1 MSKYVTNFS
10 RGCFHH
16 WTASHALAEFLS
28 NWLDSDGEREHEF
41 TEDSLILTNK
51 NIKVSNRMLMMGLS
65 DKRQDNTKRGQF
77 GVGSVQALVVLTDLG
92 YNVSITNNDVVWDA
106 RFEHSN
112 DFDEDI
118 LVIDETPHYNSQDF
132 TVTVSGLSEDIL
144 NEVKERCLEFQDRE
158 VLHST
163 PMGDI
168 ISSNGEEGEV
178 FCGGMYVCQSANFK
192 YNYDFKPKVLPLNQ
206 DRNSVDNWK
215 LQELTAKMILQTEND
230 EFIKE
235 AVEDN
240 ALDTQHIKYSWNVG
254 HTADSLDD
262 AFAEEFIKDNPEAT
276 VTCDYDEH
284 KQQEE
289 LGNKSVYVQNSVKAS
304 IIQSSAVYQEHI
316 DSFEVIER
324 ESDEDLITKFID
336 KTLELLYN
344 ESLLGEGQH
353 LTETQKGNQHLVEL
367 ADAIKLRIEDD
378 GINF

>member
-1 MSKYVTNFS
+1 MSKYITNFS

-16 WTASHALAEFLS
+16 WSESKACMEFVS

-41 TEDSLILTNK
+41 TDDSLILTNK
-51 NIKVSNRMLMMGLS
+51 NIKVSNKMLMMGLS

-112 DFDEDI
+112 DFDEDV
-118 LVIDETPHYNSQDF
+118 LVIGETPHYNSQDF

-163 PMGDI
+163 PMGAI

-215 LQELTAKMILQTEND
+215 LQELTAKMILQTEDD

-235 AVEDN
+235 AVEAN
-240 ALDTQHIKYSWNVG
+240 ALDTQHIQYSWVDRA
-254 HTADSLDD
+254 TDSLEDS
-262 AFAEEFIKDNPEAT
+262 FAEDFIKEHPDAT
-276 VTCDYDEH
+276 VTSSYADH
-284 KQQEE
+284 QQQEE
-289 LGNKSVYVQNSVKAS
+289 LGNKSIYLPNTVKAK
-304 IIQSSAVYQEHI
+304 IIRDSSVYQEHI
-316 DSFEVIER
+316 DSFEIVER
-324 ESDEDLITKFID
+324 ESSEDLITKFID

>member
-1 MSKYVTNFS
+1 MSKYITNFS

-16 WTASHALAEFLS
+16 WTESKACMEFVS

-41 TEDSLILTNK
+41 TGDSLVLINK
-51 NIKVSNRMLMMGLS
+51 NIKVSNKMLMMGLS
-65 DKRQDNTKRGQF
+65 DKRQDNSKRGQF

-92 YNVSITNNDVVWDA
+92 YNVSIINNDVVWDA

-118 LVIDETPHYNSQDF
+118 LVIDETPNYNSQDF
-132 TVTVSGLSEDIL
+132 IVTVSGLSEDIL

-163 PMGDI
+163 PMGDV

-192 YNYDFKPKVLPLNQ
+192 YNYDFKPKQLPLNQ

-215 LQELTAKMILQTEND
+215 LQELTAKMIIGTED
-230 EFIKE
+230 DDFIKE
-235 AVEDN
+235 AIEDN
-240 ALDTQHIKYSWNVG
+240 NLDTNHIQYGWACTTPG
-254 HTADSLDD
+254 SLDD
-262 AFAEEFIKDNPEAT
+262 SFAGEFIDNNPEAIIT
-276 VTCDYDEH
+276 SDYEEH
-284 KQQEE
+284 QQQEE
-289 LGNKSVYVQNSVKAS
+289 LGNKSVYEPNKVKAK
-304 IIQSSAVYQEHI
+304 IIQDSCLYQDHVN
-316 DSFEVIER
+316 SFEIVER
-324 ESDEDLITKFID
+324 DTDEELITKFID
-336 KTLELLYN
+336 NTLELLYN

-353 LTETQKGNQHLVEL
+353 LTEVQKNNQHLIEL
-367 ADAIKLRIEDD
+367 ADAIKLRMEKD